1 MNKTMNKTIQNPL
14 ITEFVSL
21 VAQGI
26 ECWNKAGD
34 LVVKMVDQQGKTI
47 SEIAEACDF
56 LTEDIVTRFEQ
67 LGRKQLV
74 PNLMVAEYPAARH
87 LVRLPYSEQKR
98 AIEAS
103 VELLVLEGKEHSLL
117 KVAVEN
123 LTPAQCRQVFDGDQI
138 RSIGAQ
144 RAWLEDKRSAQEIR
158 EALDTPTPI
167 YQVRGK
173 RVVIKRPCELTAGQL
188 AQIISEI
195 ER

>member
-1 MNKTMNKTIQNPL
+1 MKLQTQKPIIAEFVAL
-14 ITEFVSL
+14 IT
-21 VAQGI
+21 QGI
-26 ECWNKAGD
+26 ECWNKAGE
-34 LVVKMVDQQGKTI
+34 LVVQLLDNHGLTI
-47 SEIAEACDF
+47 AEIAESSEF

-67 LGRKQLV
+67 LGRKQLI
-74 PNLMVAEYPAARH
+74 PNLLVADYPAARH

-98 AIEAS
+98 AVEAS
-103 VELLVLEGKEHSLL
+103 VELLVLDGKEHTLL

-138 RSIGAQ
+138 RSTGAQ
-144 RAWLEDKRSAQEIR
+144 RAWLEDKRSTQEIR
-158 EALDTPTPI
+158 EVLDTPSPI

-173 RVVIKRPCELTAGQL
+173 RVIIRRPCELTAGQL

>member
-1 MNKTMNKTIQNPL
+1 MKKTIQKPL

-21 VAQGI
+21 ITQGI
-26 ECWNKAGD
+26 ECWNKAGE
-34 LVVKMVDQQGKTI
+34 LVVQLLDEHQMTI
-47 SEIAEACDF
+47 SEIAETSEF

-67 LGRKQLV
+67 LGRKQLI
-74 PNLMVAEYPAARH
+74 PRLLVADYPAARH

-98 AIEAS
+98 AVEAS

-158 EALDTPTPI
+158 EVLDTPTPI

>member
-1 MNKTMNKTIQNPL
+1 MKQIQKPL
-14 ITEFVSL
+14 ITEFVAL
-21 VAQGI
+21 VTQGI
-26 ECWNKAGD
+26 ECWNKAGEI
-34 LVVKMVDQQGKTI
+34 VVRLLDDHDMTI
-47 SEIAEACDF
+47 ADIAETSEL

-67 LGRKQLV
+67 LGRKQLI
-74 PNLMVAEYPAARH
+74 PCLLVADYPAARH

-98 AIEAS
+98 AVEAS

-158 EALDTPTPI
+158 EVLDTPTPI

>member
-1 MNKTMNKTIQNPL
+1 MTKTIQKPL

-21 VAQGI
+21 ITQGI
-26 ECWNKAGD
+26 ECWNKAGE
-34 LVVKMVDQQGKTI
+34 LVVQLLDEHQMTI
-47 SEIAEACDF
+47 SEIAETSEF

-67 LGRKQLV
+67 LGRKQLI
-74 PNLMVAEYPAARH
+74 PRLLVADYPAARH

-98 AIEAS
+98 AVEAS

-158 EALDTPTPI
+158 EVLDTPTPI